1 MRKGNL
7 ELLKKINRDLVLET
21 IRSQQ
26 PISRAKVAQR
36 LNFSRSTVSSIVD
49 ELIAKKFVVETGLG
63 SSTREGGRRAI
74 ELGFNPR
81 SGFGVGV
88 ELMASGLLIS
98 ITDLDGNVVWK
109 GSSDAGNDFKTIY
122 ECVLASLDKASI
134 SMDAVIAIGFC
145 IPGLTNSKKG
155 IIVDAPEFG
164 WKDLH
169 FVDEMKKYLAK
180 PIYVNNDVNCAA
192 LGERWVGGAK
202 DLEDFIYISI
212 GLGSG
217 VGSAIVA
224 NGNLVHG
231 KDFMAGEIAYL
242 LQEEDLSRDQMNV
255 AGQFG
260 VFEKKISGKSLA
272 EDESSVQA
280 LFQRYAQDEL
290 HSVQTVSRFV
300 TQLSIGI
307 ANMVS
312 LLNPEKVILGG
323 EVARYLDPVL
333 DEIRSN
339 VGRMTPIQTTVE
351 ISRMGT
357 EAGVVGV
364 VAYAFDQEQNII

>member
-36 LNFSRSTVSSIVD
+36 LNFSRSTVSAIVD
-49 ELIAKKFVVETGLG
+49 ELIAKKFVVEMGLS
-63 SSTREGGRRAI
+63 SSTKEGGRRAI

-88 ELMASGLLIS
+88 ELTAHGLLVC
-98 ITDLDGNVVWK
+98 ITDLDGNIVWK
-109 GSSDAGNDFKTIY
+109 ERMDAGNDFRTIY
-122 ECVLASLDKASI
+122 ECIVASLDRASI
-134 SMDAVIAIGFC
+134 PMEAVIAIGFC
-145 IPGLTNSKKG
+145 IPGLTDSKKG
-155 IIVDAPEFG
+155 IVVDAPEFG
-164 WKDLH
+164 WKDVP
-169 FVDEMKKYLAK
+169 FVDEMKKYLDK
-180 PIYVNNDVNCAA
+180 PIYANNDVNCAA

-202 DLEDFIYISI
+202 DLDDFVYIYI

-242 LQEEDLSRDQMNV
+242 IQEEDVSRNLVNV

-260 VFEKKISGKSLA
+260 VFEKKVSGKSLA
-272 EDESSVQA
+272 ENKGSVQA
-280 LFQRYAQDEL
+280 LFQSYTQNEPL
-290 HSVQTVSRFV
+290 SVQTVNRFA
-300 TQLSIGI
+300 THLSIGI

-323 EVARYLDPVL
+323 EVAGYLHPVL
-333 DEIRSN
+333 DEVRAN
-339 VGRMTPIQTTVE
+339 VARMTPIRTTVE
-351 ISRMGT
+351 ISQMGA
-357 EAGVVGV
+357 EAGVLGV
-364 VAYAFDQEQNII
+364 IAFAFDQEQNVI

>member
-63 SSTREGGRRAI
+63 SSTKEGGRRAI
-74 ELGFNPR
+74 ELEFNPK
-81 SGFGVGV
+81 SGFGIGV
-88 ELMASGLLIS
+88 ELMADGLFIC
-98 ITDLDGNVVWK
+98 ITDLDGNMVWK
-109 GSSDAGNDFKTIY
+109 DRSDLGNDFKTIY
-122 ECVLASLDKASI
+122 ECILASLDKASI
-134 SMDAVIAIGFC
+134 SMDDVIAVGFC

-155 IIVDAPEFG
+155 IIVDAPELG
-164 WKDLH
+164 WKDVA

-180 PIYVNNDVNCAA
+180 PIYANNDVNCAA

-202 DLEDFIYISI
+202 EMEDFIYIYI
-212 GLGSG
+212 GQGSG
-217 VGSAIVA
+217 AGSAIVA

-242 LQEEDLSRDQMNV
+242 IQEEDVMRNQVNV

-272 EDESSVQA
+272 DDESSVQA
-280 LFQRYAQDEL
+280 LFQNYAQNEPR
-290 HSVQTVSRFV
+290 SVQMVNRFI
-300 TQLSIGI
+300 THLSIGI
-307 ANMVS
+307 SNMVS

-323 EVARYLDPVL
+323 EVSGYLNPVL
-333 DEIRSN
+333 DEIRSA
-339 VGRMTPIQTTVE
+339 VDRMTPIRTTLE
-351 ISRMGT
+351 ISHMGA
-357 EAGVVGV
+357 EAGVLGV
-364 VAYAFDQEQNII
+364 IAYAFEQEQNVI

>member
-7 ELLKKINRDLVLET
+7 ELLKKINRSLVLET

-36 LNFSRSTVSSIVD
+36 LSFSRSTVSSIVD
-49 ELIAKKFVVETGLG
+49 ELIAKKFVVETGFG

-81 SGFGVGV
+81 SGYGVGV
-88 ELMASGLLIS
+88 ELLENGLFIC
-98 ITDLDGNVVWK
+98 ITDLDGNVVLK
-109 GSSDAGNDFKTIY
+109 ESSVAGNDFKTIY
-122 ECVLASLDKASI
+122 ECILASLDKASV

-145 IPGLTNSKKG
+145 IPGLTNSKEG
-155 IIVDAPEFG
+155 IVVDAPEFG
-164 WKDLH
+164 WKDVP

-180 PIYVNNDVNCAA
+180 PIYANNDVNCAA
-192 LGERWVGGAK
+192 LGERWLGGAK
-202 DLEDFIYISI
+202 DLEDFIYIYI

-242 LQEEDLSRDQMNV
+242 IQEEDITRNQVNV

-260 VFEKKISGKSLA
+260 VFEKKTSGKSLA
-272 EDESSVQA
+272 ENDNTVQA
-280 LFQRYAQDEL
+280 LFQGYTQEDPR
-290 HSVQTVSRFV
+290 SVQTVNRFV

-307 ANMVS
+307 SNMVS

-323 EVARYLDPVL
+323 EVAGYLNPVL

-339 VGRMTPIQTTVE
+339 IGRMTPIQTTVE
-351 ISRMGT
+351 ISRMGV
-357 EAGVVGV
+357 EAGVLGV
-364 VAYAFDQEQNII
+364 IAYAFELEQNVI

>member
-1 MRKGNL
+1 VRKGNL

-36 LNFSRSTVSSIVD
+36 LNFSRSTVSAIVD
-49 ELIAKKFVVETGLG
+49 ELIAKKFVVEMGLS
-63 SSTREGGRRAI
+63 SSTKEGGRRAI

-88 ELMASGLLIS
+88 ELTAHGLLVC
-98 ITDLDGNVVWK
+98 ITDLDGNIVWK
-109 GSSDAGNDFKTIY
+109 ERMDAGNDFRTIY
-122 ECVLASLDKASI
+122 ECIVASLDRASI
-134 SMDAVIAIGFC
+134 PMEAVIAIGFC
-145 IPGLTNSKKG
+145 IPGLTDSKKG
-155 IIVDAPEFG
+155 IVVDAPEFG
-164 WKDLH
+164 WKDVP
-169 FVDEMKKYLAK
+169 FVDEMKKYLDK
-180 PIYVNNDVNCAA
+180 PIYANNDVNCAA

-202 DLEDFIYISI
+202 DLDDFVYIYI

-242 LQEEDLSRDQMNV
+242 IQEEDVSRNLVNV

-260 VFEKKISGKSLA
+260 VFEKKVSGKSLA
-272 EDESSVQA
+272 ENKGSVQA
-280 LFQRYAQDEL
+280 LFQSYTQNEPL
-290 HSVQTVSRFV
+290 SVQTVNRFA
-300 TQLSIGI
+300 THLSIGI

-323 EVARYLDPVL
+323 EVAGYLHPVL
-333 DEIRSN
+333 DEVRAN
-339 VGRMTPIQTTVE
+339 VARMTPIRTTVE
-351 ISRMGT
+351 ISQMGA
-357 EAGVVGV
+357 EAGVLGV
-364 VAYAFDQEQNII
+364 IAFAFDQEQNVI

>member
-74 ELGFNPR
+74 ELGFNPK

-88 ELMASGLLIS
+88 ELVANGLLIC
-98 ITDLDGNVVWK
+98 ITDLDGNIVWK
-109 GSSDAGNDFKTIY
+109 ERSDAGNDFKTIY
-122 ECVLASLDKASI
+122 ESILVSLDKASV

-155 IIVDAPEFG
+155 IVVDAPEFG
-164 WKDLH
+164 WKDVP
-169 FVDEMKKYLAK
+169 FVDEMKKYLDK
-180 PIYVNNDVNCAA
+180 PLYANNDVNCAA

-212 GLGSG
+212 GPGSG

-242 LQEEDLSRDQMNV
+242 IQEEDVSRNQVNV

-272 EDESSVQA
+272 ENESSVQA
-280 LFQRYAQDEL
+280 LFQGYAQDEPR
-290 HSVQTVSRFV
+290 SVQTVNRFV
-300 TQLSIGI
+300 THLSIGI

-323 EVARYLDPVL
+323 EVAGYLNPLL
-333 DEIRSN
+333 DEIQSN
-339 VGRMTPIQTTVE
+339 VGRMTPIRTTVE
-351 ISRMGT
+351 ISQIGA
-357 EAGVVGV
+357 EAGVLGV
-364 VAYAFDQEQNII
+364 VAYAFDQEQNVI

>member
-74 ELGFNPR
+74 ELEFNPK
-81 SGFGVGV
+81 SGFGIGV
-88 ELMASGLLIS
+88 ELMADGLFIC
-98 ITDLDGNVVWK
+98 ITDLDGNIVWK
-109 GSSDAGNDFKTIY
+109 DRSDLGNDFKTIY
-122 ECVLASLDKASI
+122 ECILASLDKASI
-134 SMDAVIAIGFC
+134 SMDKVIAIGFC

-155 IIVDAPEFG
+155 IIVDAPELG
-164 WKDLH
+164 WKDVA

-180 PIYVNNDVNCAA
+180 PIYANNDVNCAA
-192 LGERWVGGAK
+192 LGERWGGGAK
-202 DLEDFIYISI
+202 DLENFIYISI
-212 GLGSG
+212 GMGSG

-242 LQEEDLSRDQMNV
+242 IQEEDVIRNQVNV

-260 VFEKKISGKSLA
+260 VFEKKVSGKSLA
-272 EDESSVQA
+272 DDESSVQA
-280 LFQRYAQDEL
+280 LFRAYAQGDPQ
-290 HSVQTVSRFV
+290 SVQTVSHFV
-300 TQLSIGI
+300 THLSIGI

-323 EVARYLDPVL
+323 ELAGYLEPVL
-333 DEIRSN
+333 AEIRST
-339 VGRMTPIQTTVE
+339 VDRMTPIRTTVE
-351 ISRMGT
+351 TSQMGV
-357 EAGVVGV
+357 EAGVLGV
-364 VAYAFDQEQNII
+364 IAYAFDQEQNVI